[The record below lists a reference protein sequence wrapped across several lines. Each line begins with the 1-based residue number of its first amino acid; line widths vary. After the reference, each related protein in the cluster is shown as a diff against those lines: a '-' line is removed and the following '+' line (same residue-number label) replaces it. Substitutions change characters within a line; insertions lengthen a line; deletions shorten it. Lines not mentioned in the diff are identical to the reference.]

1 MSTRSLKKR
10 TIIDGAVVEKEF
22 MDKYGV
28 NPGDAMLAEEK
39 HKPLYE
45 ELVKKYNCEYIAGGA
60 AQNSIRVAQWMLQVP
75 GATTYIGS
83 VGNNDHVAKQMQK
96 SVDSA
101 GVKAH
106 YMIDE
111 QTPTGVCA
119 VLVHKGERAL
129 VTRLDAANNYKDD
142 HLAKPDTWKFVQQ
155 ARFVYIEGYFLTVSP
170 AAIMRLAKHCTAENK
185 TFMMNVSAPFLV
197 QVPDFLNAFKEA
209 MPYVD
214 VLFGNETEAMEF
226 AKAFELNAS
235 TVQEAALKASKL
247 QKQSGAQ
254 CRTVVFTQGKDATV
268 IAHNGKVYEF
278 PVIPLPDEKVV
289 DTNGAGDAFVGGFLS
304 QFITGKSLHE
314 CCRAGNHAAHTII
327 QHSGCKFPDTPSFI
341 WA

>member
-1 MSTRSLKKR
+1 MSARSLKKR

-83 VGNNDHVAKQMQK
+83 VGNNDHFAKQMQN

-327 QHSGCKFPDTPSFI
+327 QHSGCKFPDTPSFV